1 MVKKLY
7 NLVPMDDPHEDLA
20 SIGEVIVRQADVTT
34 LPRSHGSRQ

>member
-7 NLVPMDDPHEDLA
+7 NLVPMDDPREDLA
-20 SIGEVIVRQADVTT
+20 NIGEAIVRHADVTM